1 MNRLLLY
8 GLLAYVIYVVIW
20 YYTLKYAFGAGT
32 SSGPKPIPP
41 GPCTGPNCPPPPPC
55 TGPNCPP
62 VPCTGPNCPPVPCTG
77 PNCPPVP
84 CTGPNCPPVPC
95 TGPNCPPVPC
105 TGPNCPPVPCTGPNC
120 PPPPPVPCTGPN
132 CPPVPC
138 TGPNC
143 PPVDNT
149 PKPPASGRW
158 YDCGEGVVQDDKM
171 ISGFCG
177 TFSWLS
183 NFYEPAKV
191 TRKGLSFNSVE
202 AAYHASKYDDQ
213 PDIAKQFV
221 GLSAPDAY
229 KLSKTTGPYDYKT
242 FDAAKLDIMRDLIKQ
257 KYGSEPLLSKL
268 KATGTKTLQE
278 WNWWGNKYWGMSP
291 DGENWLGKIIMEI
304 RSTL

>member
-8 GLLAYVIYVVIW
+8 GLLAYIIYVVIW
-20 YYTLKYAFGAGT
+20 YYTLKYAFGSGT
-32 SSGPKPIPP
+32 SGKPIPPRPPVPPVPP
-41 GPCTGPNCPPPPPC
+41 GPCTGPNCPPVPPGPC

-62 VPCTGPNCPPVPCTG
+62 VPPGPCTG

-84 CTGPNCPPVPC
+84 PVPCVGPNCPPVP
-95 TGPNCPPVPC
+95 PVPPVPC
-105 TGPNCPPVPCTGPNC
+105 VGPNC
-120 PPPPPVPCTGPN
+120 PPP
-132 CPPVPC
+132 
-138 TGPNC
+138 

-177 TFSWLS
+177 PFAWLS

-202 AAYHASKYDDQ
+202 AAYHAAKYDDQ

-221 GLSAPDAY
+221 SLSAPDAY

-242 FDAAKLDIMRDLIKQ
+242 FDTSKLDIMRDLIKQ
-257 KYGSEPLLSKL
+257 KYGTEPLLSKL
-268 KATGTKTLQE
+268 KGTGTKTLQE

-291 DGENWLGKIIMEI
+291 DGENWLGKILTEI
-304 RSTL
+304 RATLK